1 MAPRSDKSPGKPPDK
16 PPSETPGRPPNETP
30 DELPDRAEI
39 VEKAD
44 EYLHDTSLSLEE
56 YESLSRSISE
66 LTPIIRTDSSYFVLG
81 SYGREEIRRLQLVK
95 DRLNRRPNSYAF
107 LMVDVRGEW
116 QNGVLKFRVLADF
129 TDHIVGVVEHD
140 RSGFLVEQG
149 LFVAE
154 ESYFEKTHVLKR
166 EYEDESPYSWMQE
179 SVFSLLDRENR
190 LYAWN
195 GEDALAQETENIP

>member
-1 MAPRSDKSPGKPPDK
+1 M
-16 PPSETPGRPPNETP
+16 
-30 DELPDRAEI
+30 
-39 VEKAD
+39 EKAE
-44 EYLHDTSLSLEE
+44 EYLHDTSLSLEA
-56 YESLSRSISE
+56 YENLSRSISE
-66 LTPIIRTDSSYFVLG
+66 LTPIIRTDTSYFVLG

-95 DRLNRRPNSYAF
+95 DRLNRRLNSYAF

-116 QNGVLKFRVLADF
+116 ENGVLKFRVLADF

-166 EYEDESPYSWMQE
+166 EYEGESPYSWMQE
-179 SVFSLLDRENR
+179 SVFELLDREGR
-190 LYAWN
+190 LYAWS
-195 GEDALAQETENIP
+195 GEGALGRETEKIP